1 MPDGAGGYEQLG
13 AGKVREVLN
22 VLDECSGQSVIIW
35 CAYRHEVAAL
45 LAEIPGAVEI
55 TGSMT
60 EAAKW
65 ESVRAMQTGAARVMV
80 GTASAGGTGIT
91 VTAASVVIYYSN
103 GFKYT
108 DRVQSEDRA
117 HRPGQTRTV
126 TIYDIIAEGTVDESI
141 EAALA
146 SKSDLAAWIRA
157 NPGAV

>member
-1 MPDGAGGYEQLG
+1 
-13 AGKVREVLN
+13 
-22 VLDECSGQSVIIW
+22 
-35 CAYRHEVAAL
+35 
-45 LAEIPGAVEI
+45 
-55 TGSMT
+55 
-60 EAAKW
+60 
-65 ESVRAMQTGAARVMV
+65 MQTGAARVMV

-108 DRVQSEDRA
+108 DRVQSEDRV
-117 HRPGQTRTV
+117 HRPGQARTV

-146 SKSDLAAWIRA
+146 SKSDLAAWIQA